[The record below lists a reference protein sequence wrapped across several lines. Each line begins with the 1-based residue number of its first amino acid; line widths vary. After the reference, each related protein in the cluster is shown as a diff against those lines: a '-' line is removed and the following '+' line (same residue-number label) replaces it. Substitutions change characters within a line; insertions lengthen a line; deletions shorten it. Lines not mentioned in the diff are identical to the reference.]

1 MSVYELIDK
10 KVIDYAEI
18 VVNLFDHCNMRCAFC
33 PQDHG
38 STVGAS
44 RDEIMSKVEPIVD
57 WINNNQRSTY
67 FKIHIMGGELF
78 QNEWIEKGFLKIYQE
93 FIDEINYRVML
104 TKKVTF
110 NFVTNLIFTKRYRIR
125 EFLFKNNLKISISYD
140 LKGRFTDIQKE
151 QFKDNIEIFEDVIE
165 MVSLVATKQNI
176 QALLYREDPYF
187 DYLYSKFTMDWD
199 SYLPSV
205 KIAEKMMPK
214 ESELLAFYKRLV
226 DEYPKC
232 LNVQHFLNGKYENKM
247 TCTRGNSYTILFDNS
262 NPAGCSGSVLLRDGN
277 TKDLGSTKIIENFFE
292 KYNCFECEYY
302 KQCPFTCFIRAD
314 YSKMEQDID
323 GCVFKHT
330 FDHVKNRVR

>member
-1 MSVYELIDK
+1 MVYELIDR

-33 PQDHG
+33 PQDHE
-38 STVGAS
+38 STVGAT
-44 RDEIMSKVEPIVD
+44 RAEILSKAKPIAD
-57 WINNNQRSTY
+57 WINSNTRSTY
-67 FKIHIMGGELF
+67 FKVHIMGGELF
-78 QNEWIEKGFLKIYQE
+78 QDEWIEKKYLKIYTD
-93 FIDEINYRVML
+93 FINEITLRVML
-104 TKKVTF
+104 TKKVSF
-110 NFVTNLIFTKRYRIR
+110 NFVTNLVFTKKYRVS
-125 EFLFKNNLKISISYD
+125 EFLGKNDLKVSISYD
-140 LKGRFTDIQKE
+140 LKGRFTDNQKE
-151 QFKDNIEIFEDVIE
+151 IFKQNVEWFKDRIE

-176 QALLYREDPYF
+176 QALLNKEDPYF
-187 DYLYSKFTMDWD
+187 DYLYNNFTVDWD

-214 ESELLAFYKRLV
+214 ESELLAFYKLLV

-232 LNVQHFLNGKYENKM
+232 LNVQHFVNGEYENKM
-247 TCTRGNSYTILFDNS
+247 TCTRGNSYTILYDNS

-277 TKDLGSTKIIENFFE
+277 TKDLGSPVILEKFFK

-302 KQCPFTCFIRAD
+302 KQCPFTCFIKAD
-314 YSKMEQDID
+314 YSKLEQDIE